1 MTLDSRMN
9 RVAVFI
15 DAGYLYASAIKLLT
29 GIKQSR
35 SAITLSYEDFLDY
48 IIKQSEAL
56 TRRELLRVY
65 WYDGT
70 SSGPTGAHR
79 KLAYQANVK
88 LRLGMVSLAGEQKG
102 VDSLLIMDM
111 ANLAQNRAMSDA
123 VVLTGDEDIRV
134 GVVLAQQYGVRV
146 HLVGIADPDGE
157 RNQSS
162 MLQQEA
168 DTTGLIGLEELQKFA
183 TVNDRSHSDDDEDY
197 GEDAATVA
205 LIQQLMDEAAH
216 ALISTLGPEELIQA
230 RTSLGTGAQSVPPML
245 DRQLLTVGRQRMQR
259 DLQPH
264 EKRQL
269 RARFVTQLKRAAPDP
284 NENEAV
290 EA

>member
-1 MTLDSRMN
+1 MN

-79 KLAYQANVK
+79 KLAYQSNVK

-168 DTTGLIGLEELQKFA
+168 DTTGLIGMEELQKFA
-183 TVNDRSHSDDDEDY
+183 TVNDRSSSEHGEDDEY
-197 GEDAATVA
+197 GDDPAAAA
-205 LIQQLMDEAAH
+205 LVQQLLDEAAGS
-216 ALISTLGPEELIQA
+216 LIGMLNPDELIQA
-230 RTSLGTGAQSVPPML
+230 RIGLGTGAQSVPPML

-259 DLQPH
+259 DLMPH

-284 NENEAV
+284 NEPAEA
-290 EA
+290 

>member
-1 MTLDSRMN
+1 MN

-29 GIKQSR
+29 GMKQSR

-111 ANLAQNRAMSDA
+111 ANLSQNRAMSDA
-123 VVLTGDEDIRV
+123 VLLTGDEDIRV

-146 HLVGIADPDGE
+146 HLIGIADPDGE

-168 DTTGLIGLEELQKFA
+168 DSTGLISLEELQKFA
-183 TVNDRSHSDDDEDY
+183 TINDRSGQEGEDDEY

-205 LIQQLMDEAAH
+205 LVQQMLDEAAH
-216 ALISTLGPEELIQA
+216 MLISTLNGDELIQA
-230 RTSLGTGAQSVPPML
+230 RVSLGTGAQSVPPML
-245 DRQLLTVGRQRMQR
+245 DRQLLMVGRQRMQR
-259 DLQPH
+259 DLMPH

-284 NENEAV
+284 SETAEA
-290 EA
+290 